1 MNGNEYVQIP
11 GSSITL
17 HEDGYAYAT
26 NDNEFV
32 ANGSRFNSDPTV
44 DPTTGEVTDE
54 GWDAINPDGT
64 PRTKNAYYGAA
75 ATIFKGEPMDFI
87 VSGNNLNVPT
97 AYWFATNSTVVV
109 PELPE
114 EPNKPVLPNTV
125 SASVTYHKN
134 FVSVEETTEKPK
146 PQVPTTP
153 TEPTPGKPVTP
164 TSVPVKEEAPALPS
178 TGEKSTAASAAAGAA
193 MVTSALALFGIS
205 TYKRKH

>member
-1 MNGNEYVQIP
+1 MAVLLIVLQVPLVFVVAMAVLMTCYGAGFSLIPPYLSDIFGAKELACLLYTSHIEKVGLNGNEYVQIP

-32 ANGSRFNSDPTV
+32 ANGSRFNSDSTV

-64 PRTKNAYYGAA
+64 PRTTNAYYGAA

-109 PELPE
+109 PELS
-114 EPNKPVLPNTV
+114 LI
-125 SASVTYHKN
+125 H
-134 FVSVEETTEKPK
+134 
-146 PQVPTTP
+146 
-153 TEPTPGKPVTP
+153 
-164 TSVPVKEEAPALPS
+164 
-178 TGEKSTAASAAAGAA
+178 
-193 MVTSALALFGIS
+193 I
-205 TYKRKH
+205 

>member
-87 VSGNNLNVPT
+87 AGGNTLM
-97 AYWFATNSTVVV
+97 FQS
-109 PELPE
+109 LIG
-114 EPNKPVLPNTV
+114 LRQI
-125 SASVTYHKN
+125 H
-134 FVSVEETTEKPK
+134 
-146 PQVPTTP
+146 
-153 TEPTPGKPVTP
+153 
-164 TSVPVKEEAPALPS
+164 L
-178 TGEKSTAASAAAGAA
+178 
-193 MVTSALALFGIS
+193 
-205 TYKRKH
+205 